1 MRNPI
6 LRLLPA
12 LFAIALATCLPQTSH
27 ALFGREKPRLLK
39 QADETYTEALAAGQE
54 GRVLDEMTHLNEARA
69 QYTRLYSQYPEYHS
83 EHIQQ
88 MVAKCSLRIATLNAK
103 IRSGEIAIP
112 SPEAIAEGAGK
123 GFVAAGAA
131 PATGEDV
138 AALPMPPLLPLADAK
153 AEPANAEPAPEA
165 ETTAEPE
172 TPAEP
177 VEPTLETT
185 APDPAVFERPIPSPA
200 EPRLDTSPEPSLEP
214 SPPRLVPVLVG
225 ADDAMRV
232 RLVQAITEKD
242 GPSQAMVLLED
253 LLEAEGEKAS
263 ETTRALFVKTLV
275 ACRNFKRAAIEL
287 DALRERHPNS
297 PATLS
302 LAAAV
307 SAQTGDLTEA
317 VYQLDKLIQ
326 RFPAYSDAYV
336 NLAYAYFMLDPVKNR
351 EMAAVYY
358 RSAISYGARRDPK
371 LEEILDL
378 EILQ

>member
-1 MRNPI
+1 MRNPT

-12 LFAIALATCLPQTSH
+12 LIAIVIATCVPQTSH
-27 ALFGREKPRLLK
+27 AIFGREKSRLLEK
-39 QADETYTEALAAGQE
+39 ADETYTEALAAGEE
-54 GRVLDEMTHLNEARA
+54 GRILDEMTHLNEARA
-69 QYTRLYSQYPEYHS
+69 QYTQLYTRYPDYHT

-88 MVAKCSLRIATLNAK
+88 MVAKCSLRIATLNTK

-123 GFVAAGAA
+123 GFVATDATAK
-131 PATGEDV
+131 PA
-138 AALPMPPLLPLADAK
+138 
-153 AEPANAEPAPEA
+153 
-165 ETTAEPE
+165 
-172 TPAEP
+172 
-177 VEPTLETT
+177 
-185 APDPAVFERPIPSPA
+185 
-200 EPRLDTSPEPSLEP
+200 PEPSLPQLAPAESAP
-214 SPPRLVPVLVG
+214 ESSLPQLAPAESAPESSPPRLVPALVG

-232 RLVQAITEKD
+232 RLVQAIVEKD

-253 LLEAEGEKAS
+253 LLEAEGEKTS
-263 ETTRALFVKTLV
+263 ETTRALFVKVLV
-275 ACRNFKRAAIEL
+275 ACRNFKRAAIEI
-287 DALRERHPNS
+287 DALRERHPDS

-307 SAQTGDLTEA
+307 AAQKGDLTEA
-317 VYQLDKLIQ
+317 VYQLDKLIE

-358 RSAISYGARRDPK
+358 RSAISYGAKRDPK

-378 EILQ
+378 DIVL

>member
-1 MRNPI
+1 MRNPT
-6 LRLLPA
+6 LRLFPA
-12 LFAIALATCLPQTSH
+12 MLAIALATCTPQTSH
-27 ALFGREKPRLLK
+27 ALFGREKSRLLEK
-39 QADETYTEALAAGQE
+39 ADETYTEALAAGEE
-54 GRVLDEMTHLNEARA
+54 GRILDEMTHLNEARA
-69 QYTRLYSQYPEYHS
+69 QYTQLYTRYPDYHT

-123 GFVAAGAA
+123 GFVATDATAESA
-131 PATGEDV
+131 PE
-138 AALPMPPLLPLADAK
+138 PSPPQLA
-153 AEPANAEPAPEA
+153 PAEPAPEPSLPQLA
-165 ETTAEPE
+165 
-172 TPAEP
+172 PAES
-177 VEPTLETT
+177 
-185 APDPAVFERPIPSPA
+185 APES
-200 EPRLDTSPEPSLEP
+200 
-214 SPPRLVPVLVG
+214 SPPRLVPVLAG

-253 LLEAEGEKAS
+253 LLEAEGEKTS
-263 ETTRALFVKTLV
+263 ETTRALFVKVLV
-275 ACRNFKRAAIEL
+275 ACRNFKRAAIEI
-287 DALRERHPNS
+287 DALRERHPDS

-307 SAQTGDLTEA
+307 AAQKGDLTEA
-317 VYQLDKLIQ
+317 IYQLDKLIE

-358 RSAISYGARRDPK
+358 RSAISYGAKRDPK

-378 EILQ
+378 DIVL

>member
-1 MRNPI
+1 MRNPTP
-6 LRLLPA
+6 RLLPA

-138 AALPMPPLLPLADAK
+138 AALPMPPLLPLADAEADDADFEPETR
-153 AEPANAEPAPEA
+153 AEPA
-165 ETTAEPE
+165 
-172 TPAEP
+172 
-177 VEPTLETT
+177 EPTLE
-185 APDPAVFERPIPSPA
+185 APAPNAAVFEKPIPSPA
-200 EPRLDTSPEPSLEP
+200 EPGLDS
-214 SPPRLVPVLVG
+214 SPPRLVPALAG
-225 ADDAMRV
+225 ADDAMRI
-232 RLVQAITEKD
+232 RLVQAIVEKD

>member
-1 MRNPI
+1 MRNPT
-6 LRLLPA
+6 LRLFPA
-12 LFAIALATCLPQTSH
+12 MLAIALATCTPQTSH
-27 ALFGREKPRLLK
+27 ALFGREKSRLLEK
-39 QADETYTEALAAGQE
+39 ADETYTEALAAGEE
-54 GRVLDEMTHLNEARA
+54 GRILDEMTHLNEARA
-69 QYTRLYSQYPEYHS
+69 QYTQLYTRYPDYHT

-88 MVAKCSLRIATLNAK
+88 MVAKCSLRIATLNTK

-123 GFVAAGAA
+123 GFVATD
-131 PATGEDV
+131 AT
-138 AALPMPPLLPLADAK
+138 
-153 AEPANAEPAPEA
+153 AEPAPEPSLPQLA
-165 ETTAEPE
+165 
-172 TPAEP
+172 PAEP
-177 VEPTLETT
+177 
-185 APDPAVFERPIPSPA
+185 A
-200 EPRLDTSPEPSLEP
+200 PEPSLPQLAPAEP
-214 SPPRLVPVLVG
+214 APESSPPKLAPAEPAPESSPPRLVPALVG

-232 RLVQAITEKD
+232 RLVQAIVEKD

-253 LLEAEGEKAS
+253 LLEAEGEKTS

-275 ACRNFKRAAIEL
+275 ACRNFKRAAIEI
-287 DALRERHPNS
+287 DALRERHPDS

-307 SAQTGDLTEA
+307 AAQKGDLTEA
-317 VYQLDKLIQ
+317 VYQLDKLIE

-358 RSAISYGARRDPK
+358 RSAISYGAKRDPK

-378 EILQ
+378 DIVL